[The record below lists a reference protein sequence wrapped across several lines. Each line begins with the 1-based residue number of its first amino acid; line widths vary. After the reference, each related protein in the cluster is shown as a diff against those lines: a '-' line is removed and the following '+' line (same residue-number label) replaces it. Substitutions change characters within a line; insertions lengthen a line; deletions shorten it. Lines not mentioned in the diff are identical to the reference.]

1 MALQSAFKER
11 LGDMEITRNQR
22 LSLLQDEKE
31 LQRKKS
37 LLLSGKHAKI
47 RSLEQNCLML
57 DHKLASDNFKISS
70 LKSLIEFLDRKY
82 QTSVQQLRDL
92 KVEIEELVQLEK
104 ERDKFYSL
112 NCSEMNEFKKKVDKS
127 AEEIGCKVKD
137 LRSAK
142 DKIVCHCEFHLSS
155 QAPLW
160 EKYHNRKVYERLLLI
175 SSFRATSLIVATLS
189 SWCPFGDL
197 QSKEFLCHPH
207 KGNTNRFVL
216 FVFALYF
223 Q

>member
-82 QTSVQQLRDL
+82 QTSVQQLSVWNSRDL

-142 DKIVCHCEFHLSS
+142 DK
-155 QAPLW
+155 
-160 EKYHNRKVYERLLLI
+160 
-175 SSFRATSLIVATLS
+175 RATV
-189 SWCPFGDL
+189 
-197 QSKEFLCHPH
+197 
-207 KGNTNRFVL
+207 
-216 FVFALYF
+216 
-223 Q
+223 

>member
-82 QTSVQQLRDL
+82 QTSVQQLSVWNSRDL

-142 DKIVCHCEFHLSS
+142 DKLIQESNSLGKNHEI
-155 QAPLW
+155 QAA
-160 EKYHNRKVYERLLLI
+160 ETRKSELIALKKEVECSLESNKRQKLLLQEQ
-175 SSFRATSLIVATLS
+175 
-189 SWCPFGDL
+189 L
-197 QSKEFLCHPH
+197 QSL
-207 KGNTNRFVL
+207 R
-216 FVFALYF
+216 
-223 Q
+223 

>member
-142 DKIVCHCEFHLSS
+142 DKLIQESNSLGKNHEI
-155 QAPLW
+155 QAA
-160 EKYHNRKVYERLLLI
+160 ETRKSELIALKKEVECSLESNKRQKLLLQEQ
-175 SSFRATSLIVATLS
+175 
-189 SWCPFGDL
+189 L
-197 QSKEFLCHPH
+197 QSL
-207 KGNTNRFVL
+207 R
-216 FVFALYF
+216 
-223 Q
+223 